1 MNEKKVAFKVF
12 FHIEALI
19 VDIPQFNRQQIREFC
34 TTYVN
39 LKKIVR
45 TECTFKRYPK
55 KVENFFF
62 PANFER
68 FCMLNDQL
76 IAQTN
81 RIGKRAYN
89 SKQL

>member
-19 VDIPQFNRQQIREFC
+19 VDIPQFDRSYIRQFY

-45 TECTFKRYPK
+45 AECTFKRNPK
-55 KVENFFF
+55 KVEIFFF
-62 PANFER
+62 LPT
-68 FCMLNDQL
+68 LN
-76 IAQTN
+76 A
-81 RIGKRAYN
+81 
-89 SKQL
+89 SVC